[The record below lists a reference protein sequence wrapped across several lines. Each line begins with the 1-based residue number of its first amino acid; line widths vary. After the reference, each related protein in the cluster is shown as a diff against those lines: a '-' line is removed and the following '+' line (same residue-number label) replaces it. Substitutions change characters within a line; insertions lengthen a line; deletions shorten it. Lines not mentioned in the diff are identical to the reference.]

1 MHTISFGFTT
11 CVRSF
16 TRGTRTARYLVTAMA
31 LTAAGFTAAC
41 GSDSATGPSAADVAG
56 AYPMSAVRGFPVP
69 HTFTDGA
76 GSKLTIEG
84 GSISIDATGSYA
96 LTYRGKL
103 NALTFDLTDEG
114 TYSLSG
120 STMTFDPEDAED
132 LPFTGRIQGSSVLV
146 DDFKIAG
153 VKFELQFAG
162 N

>member
-1 MHTISFGFTT
+1 MSTGFNTQALVRHIPSRARVTRYVATVAAVAIAAITT
-11 CVRSF
+11 
-16 TRGTRTARYLVTAMA
+16 
-31 LTAAGFTAAC
+31 AC
-41 GSDSATGPSAADVAG
+41 GSDSATGPTGADVAG
-56 AYPMSAVRGFPVP
+56 AYPMAAVRGFSVP

-96 LTYRGKL
+96 LAYKGKL

-120 STMTFDPEDAED
+120 STMTFRSDDTDDP
-132 LPFTGRIQGSSVLV
+132 LFTGRVEGSSVVV

-153 VKFELQFAG
+153 VKFELRFAG